1 MAAINHPL
9 GGARR
14 GIPLPRPVGSLNWW
28 VLGGVLV
35 VGVSAMLPVIQS
47 SAATSEGFRTQ
58 ASQSDEARLNAQIS
72 QLETDVAQLTSLPRI
87 QRRATELGLAPAENP
102 IYVRVDEPGPA
113 PAKIP
118 SEYLPAPAPKT
129 DLPEPWWRSL
139 INAVPLP

>member
-14 GIPLPRPVGSLNWW
+14 GIPIPRPVGSLNWW

-47 SAATSEGFRTQ
+47 SSATSEGFQTQ
-58 ASQSDEARLNAQIS
+58 ASQSDEARLTAQIS
-72 QLETDVAQLTSLPRI
+72 LLQADVAQLTSLPRI
-87 QRRATELGLAPAENP
+87 QRRATELGLGPAENP
-102 IYVRVDEPGPA
+102 IYVKVDEPGPA

-118 SEYLPAPAPKT
+118 SEYLPAPVPRR
-129 DLPEPWWRSL
+129 DLPAPWWRSL
-139 INAVPLP
+139 FNLVPFP